1 MFKGGMAGMM
11 QKAKQMQEDME
22 TAQKEIKSL
31 TCEGLSAAG
40 ALKVEMNGDH
50 QVTNIVLD
58 ETLMSDKEMLEDLIM
73 MAVNDASSKIS
84 TISKEK
90 MKNVEDLTVV
100 SPGTQKRNFTHIDD
114 TIDALILIGE
124 DGYGDEYGIGDP
136 KGYTVL
142 EVAQIYGGKIDIQPE
157 RKGNRITANVVSEKT
172 KALGWKPFRTLE
184 AYINDSRISNWI

>member
-1 MFKGGMAGMM
+1 MFKSGMAGMM

-73 MAVNDASSKIS
+73 MAVNDASSKVS

-90 MKNVEDLTVV
+90 MKNVT
-100 SPGTQKRNFTHIDD
+100 
-114 TIDALILIGE
+114 
-124 DGYGDEYGIGDP
+124 
-136 KGYTVL
+136 
-142 EVAQIYGGKIDIQPE
+142 GGL
-157 RKGNRITANVVSEKT
+157 N
-172 KALGWKPFRTLE
+172 LPF
-184 AYINDSRISNWI
+184 